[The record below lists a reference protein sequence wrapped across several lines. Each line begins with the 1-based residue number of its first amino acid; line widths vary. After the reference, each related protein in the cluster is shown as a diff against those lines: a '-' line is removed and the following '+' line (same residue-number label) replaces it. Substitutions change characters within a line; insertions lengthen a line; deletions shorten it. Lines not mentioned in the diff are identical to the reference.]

1 MFAARDYPNLARWKK
16 SLLARDP
23 VKRGMSFMDDK
34 VQKATIA
41 GGMQGF
47 TDEMR
52 SVLFGE
58 RQYRTRR

>member
-1 MFAARDYPNLARWKK
+1 VRK
-16 SLLARDP
+16 
-23 VKRGMSFMDDK
+23 
-34 VQKATIA
+34 QTIA

-47 TDEMR
+47 GDEHR